1 MNNVKLNELLNE
13 LHACSEARAWAKG
26 KTLAEVWLGCGRGD
40 WLLWLAGRM
49 QGEPG
54 WFTREQVVLAA
65 CDCAETSLK
74 FVREGEDRPQ
84 KCLEVVRAW
93 ATGNATLEEVRVARV
108 AAYAAY
114 AYAASDAAYA
124 ASDAA
129 YAASYAASAA
139 AYAAA
144 AAYASAYASAAF
156 SASAY
161 AAAAAS
167 DASDAAAYAAAASD
181 ADRKKTLKECA
192 ELVRARLVFSAEE
205 TASYE

>member
-1 MNNVKLNELLNE
+1 MTTMMDMNAVELDGLLDR
-13 LHACSEARAWAKG
+13 LHACFEARVWAKG

-74 FVREGEDRPQ
+74 FVREGEDRPR

-108 AAYAAY
+108 AASA
-114 AYAASDAAYA
+114 DADDA

-139 AYAAA
+139 DAAAYAA
-144 AAYASAYASAAF
+144 ASAYAS
-156 SASAY
+156 
-161 AAAAAS
+161 
-167 DASDAAAYAAAASD
+167 ASDAAAYAADASAAAYASAAASDASD

-192 ELVRARLVFSAEE
+192 ELVRARLVFPAAEVP
-205 TASYE
+205 A